1 VNTDE
6 FSVYEAVGIIFIAG
20 FAIQQV
26 LQMLDPVVMGAIAWY
41 KAKRTKNNK
50 PSLPGGMSD
59 EGFKKSVMY
68 VLGFL
73 LGVVVVLFTRIRLLY
88 YVRPEWG
95 GGLADFF
102 ISALVIG
109 SGTEGVNTFLKL
121 LSYVKDSQ
129 NPLYK
134 SPDIS
139 VSIQPSDVPVAS
151 GGTVKFYA
159 LVSNTTNK
167 TVRWDV
173 VQGATGGTIDSTG
186 LYTAPAAVGTY
197 QVRAISDVDPEKMN
211 SATIHVS

>member
-41 KAKRTKNNK
+41 KAERTKNNK

-59 EGFKKSVMY
+59 ETFKKSVMY

-102 ISALVIG
+102 YFGVSYRFGNRGCQYIS
-109 SGTEGVNTFLKL
+109 
-121 LSYVKDSQ
+121 
-129 NPLYK
+129 
-134 SPDIS
+134 
-139 VSIQPSDVPVAS
+139 
-151 GGTVKFYA
+151 
-159 LVSNTTNK
+159 
-167 TVRWDV
+167 
-173 VQGATGGTIDSTG
+173 
-186 LYTAPAAVGTY
+186 
-197 QVRAISDVDPEKMN
+197 
-211 SATIHVS
+211 